1 MVAITQITQVL
12 RNLGHSQILSK
23 HSDGCF
29 LSFNYLGL
37 FMLLFVIAFV
47 AMKSSA
53 WALASPT
60 PSPSL
65 SPTPFT
71 NTSRF
76 VYGHGESMCS
86 FNPTLG
92 CAVGPKN
99 VSGVVVLD
107 KQTGQI
113 YEVQPFR
120 DGLPL
125 CSDPA
130 YVLGALGSSCYDD
143 HDLPR
148 PTTSKPISPSPSI
161 SPEPKSQ

>member
-12 RNLGHSQILSK
+12 RNLGHSQILGK
-23 HSDGCF
+23 HSDGYF
-29 LSFNYLGL
+29 VSFNYLGL
-37 FMLLFVIAFV
+37 FVLLFVISLV

-53 WALASPT
+53 WALAS

-86 FNPTLG
+86 FNPNLG

-99 VSGVVVLD
+99 VSGLVVLD

-143 HDLPR
+143 GDLPT
-148 PTTSKPISPSPSI
+148 PTTSNPISPSPST
-161 SPEPKSQ
+161 SPEPKSR

>member
-1 MVAITQITQVL
+1 
-12 RNLGHSQILSK
+12 
-23 HSDGCF
+23 
-29 LSFNYLGL
+29 
-37 FMLLFVIAFV
+37 MLLFATSLV
-47 AMKSSA
+47 AVMSSV

-60 PSPSL
+60 PTPSPS
-65 SPTPFT
+65 PVPYT

-76 VYGHGESMCS
+76 VYGHGESICS

-99 VSGVVVLD
+99 VSGLVVLD

-113 YEVQPFR
+113 YKVKPFR

-130 YVLGALGSSCYDD
+130 YIVGALGRSCYDD
-143 HDLPR
+143 GDLSTPA
-148 PTTSKPISPSPSI
+148 SKPISPLPST
-161 SPEPKSQ
+161 SPELKSK